1 MVDAPR
7 LVNSDA
13 SPTRPEWAVTRST
26 PAAQGRRLEPQ
37 PHHLRRERHDAVR
50 LRRVRGGPQGPDRAG
65 DAALHEPDVR
75 RLAVL
80 VRLAPADGDQ
90 HPVAVGRVG
99 DVGPVEGAHLA
110 PPHSGHEEEPCDHG
124 GEAAALEGDPLG
136 LGAAASPA
144 RPVAGGE
151 DGGEVRGPERPR
163 LPSAAIAGGPP
174 VAGEDPGRPFPG
186 RARLAGEAGPEARRG
201 YRRRRAR
208 RRPALVVELGEVGG
222 EGRVL
227 EPPAVEPG
235 GQAAEGPGVR
245 PAGVRAEGG
254 LGEAS
259 GARARP
265 RRGGSGRGNPSP
277 LQPFDPRVAGLGDP
291 DLEAVDAGLER
302 PVRRDPD
309 DEGVD
314 EAVAAGPARGPGL
327 PGPQSTAALVVA
339 ESRGRRDRRRSL
351 QIGRAL
357 GRPADVGAGSRNRG
371 REGVRRGGAI
381 EPPFRFGRLRDPRS
395 ILPADRSRPGQRAA
409 GQVRPVVPGRRMK
422 N

>member
-265 RRGGSGRGNPSP
+265 RRGGSRASMRRSP
-277 LQPFDPRVAGLGDP
+277 RA
-291 DLEAVDAGLER
+291 R
-302 PVRRDPD
+302 P
-309 DEGVD
+309 
-314 EAVAAGPARGPGL
+314 
-327 PGPQSTAALVVA
+327 AALVYPV
-339 ESRGRRDRRRSL
+339 
-351 QIGRAL
+351 
-357 GRPADVGAGSRNRG
+357 RNR
-371 REGVRRGGAI
+371 R
-381 EPPFRFGRLRDPRS
+381 PRS
-395 ILPADRSRPGQRAA
+395 S
-409 GQVRPVVPGRRMK
+409 
-422 N
+422 